1 MVPFFLSPSRPN
13 FPHGTG
19 NALVVLLV
27 FCSTLFL
34 HWGFHHPYNS
44 VKWLALLLLGC
55 LLASRH
61 GLFLPRFAESTPGML
76 LFACWSTLPIL
87 RLPWT
92 AHWGWAAQF
101 LAIYLPL
108 LLLGLCLPPPAMR
121 RRLRSLLY
129 ASSVLASLYGLLQVL
144 GLDFFALDPAGVPFS
159 TAGNS
164 HQAALLSL
172 AALLLGRRPVK
183 LAWLDAILLLHL
195 ALCQSKTVWLAT
207 LCACLLLPLP
217 VWKKFSASG
226 LFLLAMFWSIHAG
239 HWVALSQGLVSHQR
253 SWLAQPVDDAARDP
267 SFRGKAL
274 GLPARLI
281 LLRHSL
287 RASGFAPLWGVGGGQ
302 FPAVYAR
309 FSRQDPLM
317 TSQYRVESPH
327 NFLLHLAIEQGW
339 PWLVALLALL
349 LPCWFKARRIQRAI
363 LLATLPLLLFHDS
376 HLQPQLLPF
385 LLLLLPHRLGR
396 ALPRAPVLLL
406 ALALLGCAIL
416 ALDWRSCPA
425 HPLIRQT
432 FFPARLAD
440 CQYPGNPVFAAQLAW
455 RGARQDPYSPESLYL
470 LASLGY
476 ELCQDAQGRV
486 LAQELMEEC
495 LRRFPM
501 YQPTR
506 VWLNGRPQVGSA
518 TLSDQQVLDK
528 IQRLGVCLPTGA
540 GRPASR

>member
-1 MVPFFLSPSRPN
+1 MVPYFFPPTAAKAAL
-13 FPHGTG
+13 GAY

-34 HWGFHHPYNS
+34 HWGFHQPYNS
-44 VKWLALLLLGC
+44 AKWLALLLLGC

-61 GLFLPRFAESTPGML
+61 GLFLPRLAESAPGML

-129 ASSVLASLYGLLQVL
+129 ASSILASLYGLLQVL
-144 GLDFFALDPAGVPFS
+144 GFDFWALDPAGVPFS

-172 AALLLGRRPVK
+172 TALLLGRRPVK

-217 VWKKFSASG
+217 VWKKFLASG
-226 LFLLAMFWSIHAG
+226 LFLLAMLWSIHAG
-239 HWVALSQGLVSHQR
+239 HWVALSQGLASHQR
-253 SWLAQPVDDAARDP
+253 SWLAQPIDDAARDP

-274 GLPARLI
+274 GLSARLV
-281 LLRHSL
+281 LLRQSL
-287 RASGFAPLWGVGGGQ
+287 RTACAGPFWGVGGGQ
-302 FPAVYAR
+302 FPAIYAR

-327 NFLLHLAIEQGW
+327 NFLLHLGIEQGW
-339 PWLVALLALL
+339 PWLIALLALL
-349 LPCWFKARRIQRAI
+349 LPCWFKARRFQRAI

-376 HLQPQLLPF
+376 HLQPQFLPF

-455 RGARQDPYSPESLYL
+455 RGARQDPYSPESLFL
-470 LASLGY
+470 LASLGH
-476 ELCQDAQGRV
+476 ELAPSEQGRA
-486 LAQELMEEC
+486 LCQELMEEC
-495 LRRFPM
+495 LRRFPL
-501 YQPTR
+501 YQPALQ
-506 VWLNGRPQVGSA
+506 WLHGRPQLGSA
-518 TLSDQQVLDK
+518 ALSDQQVRDK
-528 IQRLGVCLPTGA
+528 IQAIAAYLLA
-540 GRPASR
+540 PAEGHAAR